1 MRNMQELA
9 YDIIRYYTDP
19 FGEIQQES
27 DGVER
32 SRLYREIGNRVI
44 KRSIGK
50 YPALDETVRIRGGLS
65 PMPDIEDFAPNWKER
80 KIELEKMKKQKNNEW
95 KRIKNKK

>member
-1 MRNMQELA
+1 MLRAASCSVRLLICKRLPSGRSYNFPFMRNMQELA

-32 SRLYREIGNRVI
+32 SRLYQETIYNRVI

-50 YPALDETVRIRGGLS
+50 
-65 PMPDIEDFAPNWKER
+65 
-80 KIELEKMKKQKNNEW
+80 
-95 KRIKNKK
+95 